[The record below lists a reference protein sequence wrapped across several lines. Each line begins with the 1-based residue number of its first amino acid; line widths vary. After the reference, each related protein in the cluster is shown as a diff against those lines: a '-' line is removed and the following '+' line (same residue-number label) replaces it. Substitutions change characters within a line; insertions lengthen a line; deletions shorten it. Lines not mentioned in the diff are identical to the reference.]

1 MRSPIS
7 ISKIFFLFFVLVFF
21 SPIFAHAA
29 SLSLSP
35 NAGNFAAGQNFS
47 VAIIV
52 STPNQAMNA
61 VSGVLTF
68 PADLLQVT
76 SLSKGGSVVGLW
88 VQEPSFSNSA
98 GTVNFEGVALNPG
111 FTGNAGRVLSI
122 NFRAKRS
129 GSAKLSFVTPS
140 VLANDGQGSN
150 ILTSAS
156 AANLQIGG
164 AGTEPAVA
172 KPVIGDESGAEDED
186 DQNSLNI
193 TSSTHPDENKWY
205 RTSTAKLAWDL
216 PSGASAVRLAIN
228 KNSRSEG
235 TVLYEP
241 AVSEKVLDDLE
252 DGVWYFHVQAKLAN
266 GSWSETSHYRL
277 QIDTT
282 KPSNF
287 TIRESARDDDTDPKV
302 KLLLSASDSLSGLDY
317 YELRSGS
324 ETLPT
329 WRGGRGEVY
338 RTPALEPGTHTI
350 TARAFDRA
358 GNAVLSS
365 LSVTILPLLSPTWTD
380 YQTDLL
386 AGQNFVAKGQTYP
399 ETGLLISVQEGN
411 NPAQIES
418 VKSDNL
424 GSFTFVSPEK
434 LPAGNYQ
441 ITARVLRDDGASSL
455 PSTAIELNVRPPAW
469 WRLGNKAVSALSVA
483 IPFVALFVL
492 LALLLEHSQRAL
504 RRLRRKVRQEVHQA
518 EESIGKAFDLLRE
531 DLEKQLSL
539 LEKAKTKRDL
549 TKEEARILTR
559 VRKNLRTAEKY
570 IKKEIEDIEKEVK

>member
-1 MRSPIS
+1 MHFS
-7 ISKIFFLFFVLVFF
+7 ISKIFLIFFASVLFLAP
-21 SPIFAHAA
+21 SFAHAA

-35 NAGNFAAGQNFS
+35 NTGNFSAGQNFA
-47 VAIIV
+47 VTIIV
-52 STPNQAMNA
+52 STPDQAMNA
-61 VSGVLTF
+61 VSGVVTF

-98 GTVNFEGVALNPG
+98 GTINFEGVALNPG
-111 FTGNAGRVLSI
+111 FTGNSGRVLSI
-122 NFRAKRS
+122 NFRAKRA
-129 GSAKLSFVTPS
+129 GSAKLSFVTPA

-150 ILTSAS
+150 ILTSAGS
-156 AANLQIGG
+156 ASLQLGG
-164 AGTEPAVA
+164 AATEPTIA
-172 KPVIGDESGAEDED
+172 KPIIPDISETED

-193 TSSTHPDENKWY
+193 TSSTHPDQDKWY
-205 RTSTAKLAWDL
+205 RASTAKLSWDL
-216 PSGASAVRLAIN
+216 PSGASAVRLAVN
-228 KNSRSEG
+228 KTARGEAS
-235 TVLYEP
+235 VLYEP
-241 AVSEKVLDDLE
+241 AVSEKILDDLG
-252 DGVWYFHVQAKLAN
+252 DGRWYFHVQAKLGN
-266 GSWSETSHYRL
+266 GEWSETSHYRL

-282 KPSNF
+282 KPTNF
-287 TIRESARDDDTDPKV
+287 FIRESARDDDTDPKV
-302 KLLLSASDSLSGLDY
+302 KLLLSASDSTSGLDY

-324 ETLPT
+324 ETLPV

-338 RTPALEPGTHTI
+338 RTPALPPGTHTI

-358 GNAVLSS
+358 GNALLSS
-365 LSVTILPLLSPTWTD
+365 ISVTVLPLLSPTWTD
-380 YQTDLL
+380 YPTDLL
-386 AGQNFVAKGQTYP
+386 AGQNLVAKGQTYP
-399 ETGLLISVQEGN
+399 DTGLLVSVQEGA
-411 NPAQIES
+411 NPAEIAS
-418 VKSDNL
+418 IKSDNL

-434 LPAGNYQ
+434 LPAGNYT

-504 RRLRRKVRQEVHQA
+504 HRLRRKVRAEVHEA
-518 EESIGKAFDLLRE
+518 EESIGQAFDLLRE

-549 TKEEARILTR
+549 TREEARILTR